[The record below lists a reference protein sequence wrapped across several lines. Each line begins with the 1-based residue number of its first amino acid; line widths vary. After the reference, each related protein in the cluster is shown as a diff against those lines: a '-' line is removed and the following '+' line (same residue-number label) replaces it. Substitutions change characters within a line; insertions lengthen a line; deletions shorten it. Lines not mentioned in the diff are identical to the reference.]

1 MNFRPVRLVGVA
13 CAFTLF
19 AMLAGCTSIPA
30 ASELTPQQAWPIA
43 REAYDRGYTD
53 GLQFNLGQRRG
64 TTTGDVGGL
73 EGAAWSQGFDDATQS
88 RPSRNDEQ
96 LQRWLDAER
105 E

>member
-1 MNFRPVRLVGVA
+1 MNLRPVRLVGVA
-13 CAFTLF
+13 CAVTLSVV
-19 AMLAGCTSIPA
+19 LAGCTSIPA
-30 ASELTPQQAWPIA
+30 ASDLTAEQARPIA

-88 RPSRNDEQ
+88 RPARNDEQ